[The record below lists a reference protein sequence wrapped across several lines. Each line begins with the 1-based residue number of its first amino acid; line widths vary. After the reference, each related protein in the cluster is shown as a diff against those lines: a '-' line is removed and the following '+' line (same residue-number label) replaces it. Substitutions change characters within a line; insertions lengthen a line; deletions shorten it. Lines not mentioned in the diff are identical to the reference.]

1 MPNED
6 SPDLILK
13 LFALLHVLAATA
25 WVGGHIVLVT
35 VVLPRALR
43 DNDPQRVRDFEQ
55 GFGRVGLAALAVLVA
70 SGLWLAINAVADWG
84 ALLSLTHPVGRLVA
98 VKLGLLVA
106 TAIVAAHGHR
116 RVLPQLVPGHMR
128 PFAVHAWVA
137 TALAVLMLVVGVAL
151 RFAAPG

>member
-1 MPNED
+1 MPHEA
-6 SPDLILK
+6 SPDLTLK

-25 WVGGHIVLVT
+25 WVGGHIVLLT

-43 DNDPQRVRDFEQ
+43 DGDPQRVRDFEQ

-70 SGLWLAINAVADWG
+70 SGFWLAINAVADWG
-84 ALLSLTHPVGRLVA
+84 AFLSLPNPESRLVA

-106 TAIVAAHGHR
+106 TVVVAAHGHR
-116 RVLPQLVPGHMR
+116 RVLPQLAPGRMR
-128 PFAVHAWVA
+128 PFAIHACIA

-151 RFAAPG
+151 RFAAPS